1 VVQAH
6 AGVPDRIPE
15 LVGDRPDVSAAVVDQ
30 DKVKITAERGV
41 TPAQRTDRDKGDPRA
56 VVTEELRQPA
66 VEQLHESDPK
76 LGSDEGG
83 PGDERRELRTHS
95 ADG

>member
-1 VVQAH
+1 
-6 AGVPDRIPE
+6 
-15 LVGDRPDVSAAVVDQ
+15 
-30 DKVKITAERGV
+30 
-41 TPAQRTDRDKGDPRA
+41 

-95 ADG
+95 ADGRRS